1 MQKTNSLKTFRPVF
15 FLQFSHFLLTG
26 DQQLNHIVVV
36 TVVVVVVVVVV
47 AVVVVA
53 RLTCSACFELADVR
67 THDLKIQQLFF
78 K

>member
-1 MQKTNSLKTFRPVF
+1 MQQANSLKTFRPVF

-36 TVVVVVVVVVV
+36 TVVVVVVVVV
-47 AVVVVA
+47 A
-53 RLTCSACFELADVR
+53 RLTCSACFERADLR

>member
-1 MQKTNSLKTFRPVF
+1 MQQIKSLKTFRPVF

-26 DQQLNHIVVV
+26 DEQLNHIVVV
-36 TVVVVVVVVVV
+36 TVVVVVVVA

-53 RLTCSACFELADVR
+53 RLTCSACFELADLR